1 MPTRSA
7 SLPRVAVLDDYQH
20 VARKMADWS
29 ALDGRAEVTFF
40 HDHLT
45 ELDDL
50 VKRLSPFEAI
60 CIMRERTPLRR
71 PLLERLPNLELI
83 ASTGPRNAAIDVA
96 AAKERGVEVKNTGY
110 DSASTI
116 EHTWA
121 MLLSSARHVVAESND
136 VGAGGWQLTLGAN
149 FHGKTLGLLGL
160 GNIGSEVAK
169 VGNAFGMKVIAWSQ
183 NLTAEKAAAHGA
195 ELVSKEEL
203 FRRAD
208 YVSVHLVLSDRS
220 RGLVGAPELALMKPS
235 ARLVNT
241 SRGPIV
247 DEAALVSALRE
258 KRIAGAAL
266 DTFDVEPLPADHPF
280 RTMEHVLTTPHVG
293 YVTEDLYRTFYGD
306 SVTNLVRWLDER
318 TKA

>member
-1 MPTRSA
+1 MPTTAA

-20 VARKMADWS
+20 VARTVADWS
-29 ALDGRAEVTFF
+29 ALDGRAEITIF

-45 ELDDL
+45 DLDEL
-50 VKRLSPFEAI
+50 VTRLTPFEAI
-60 CIMRERTPLRR
+60 CIMRERTPLKR

-83 ASTGPRNAAIDVA
+83 ASTGPRNAAIDLA
-96 AAKERGVEVKNTGY
+96 AAKDRGVEVKHTGY
-110 DSASTI
+110 GSASTI

-121 MLLSSARHVVAESND
+121 LLLASARHLVAESND
-136 VGAGGWQLTLGAN
+136 VRAGGWQLTLGAN

-169 VGNAFGMKVIAWSQ
+169 IGRAFGMKVIAWSQ
-183 NLTAEKAAAHGA
+183 NLTAEKASEHGA
-195 ELVSKEEL
+195 ELVTKEEL
-203 FRRAD
+203 FRQAD
-208 YVSVHLVLSDRS
+208 YLSVHLVLSDRS
-220 RGLVGAPELALMKPS
+220 RGLVGAPEIALMKPS

-258 KRIAGAAL
+258 GRIAGAAL

-280 RTMEHVLTTPHVG
+280 RTLPRVLTTPHIG

-306 SVTNLVRWLDER
+306 TVTNLVRWLDER
-318 TKA
+318 TKS

>member
-1 MPTRSA
+1 MPNTAA

-29 ALDGRAEVTFF
+29 VLDGRAEVTVF

-45 ELDDL
+45 ELDEL
-50 VKRLSPFEAI
+50 VARLSPFEAI
-60 CIMRERTPLRR
+60 CIMRERTPFRR
-71 PLLERLPNLELI
+71 PLLERLPNLELL
-83 ASTGPRNAAIDVA
+83 ASTGPRNAAIDLA
-96 AAKERGVEVKNTGY
+96 AAKDHGVEVKHTRY

-121 MLLSSARHVVAESND
+121 MLLASARHVVAESND
-136 VGAGGWQLTLGAN
+136 VRAGGWQLTLGAN

-169 VGNAFGMKVIAWSQ
+169 IGRAFGMKVIAWSQ

-195 ELVSKEEL
+195 ELVTKEEL
-203 FRRAD
+203 FRQAD
-208 YVSVHLVLSDRS
+208 FVSVHLVLSDRS

-258 KRIAGAAL
+258 KRIAGVAL
-266 DTFDVEPLPADHPF
+266 DTFDIEPLPPDHPF
-280 RTMEHVLTTPHVG
+280 RAMEHVLTTPHIG
-293 YVTEDLYRTFYGD
+293 YVTEDLYRFFYED
-306 SVTNLVRWLDER
+306 SVRNIARWLDER